1 MQKSKVLVTGNLG
14 YIGTVLV
21 DILKDSHDVVGY
33 DAGFFKD
40 CNLVDVSCPIK
51 QIYKDIRD
59 VSIDDL
65 KEIDFVIHLAALSND
80 PLGELNPSLT
90 NEINFLSTKK
100 LATLS
105 KENGVKRFIYVSSQ
119 SMYGISDTSIE
130 VDEINSEKKPVTEY
144 AKTKWDAEI
153 FLNTLNDENFT
164 VVSFRPSTVFGV
176 SPRLRSDIVF
186 NNLVACAYTTNKIEI
201 KSDGTPWRPV
211 IHVRDV
217 VSALIAGINAPKKV
231 VSGKSYNVGIKNGN
245 YTVRDLADAVKKI
258 MPKCEIIFTGEH
270 LVDPR
275 SYKVSFK
282 RILNEL
288 NEYYKPSWTLE
299 KGGLELIN
307 FFNEI
312 NFTEKEFRGTKTN
325 RIANIKEKLDTQLDN
340 NLRYIN
346 NDK

>member
-1 MQKSKVLVTGNLG
+1 MGKNKVLVTGNLG
-14 YIGTVLV
+14 YIGTVLT
-21 DILKDSHDVVGY
+21 DILKDSYDVVGY
-33 DAGFFKD
+33 DVGFFKD
-40 CNLVDVSCPIK
+40 CNLIDVSNPIK

-59 VSIDDL
+59 VLIDDL
-65 KEIDFVIHLAALSND
+65 KGIDFVIHLAALSND

-90 NEINFLSTKK
+90 KEINFLSAKK
-100 LATLS
+100 LAILS
-105 KENGVKRFIYVSSQ
+105 KESGVKRFIYVSSQ

-130 VDEINSEKKPVTEY
+130 VDEINSEKNPVTEY

-176 SPRLRSDIVF
+176 SARLRSDIVF

-217 VSALIAGINAPKKV
+217 ASALIAGINAPKSI
-231 VSGKSYNVGIKNGN
+231 VSGKSYNVGIENGN
-245 YTVRDLADAVKKI
+245 YTVKDLADAVKKI
-258 MPKCEIIFTGEH
+258 IPECEIIFTGEH

-282 RILNEL
+282 RILSEL
-288 NEYYKPSWTLE
+288 NGYYKPSWTLE

-325 RIANIKEKLDTQLDN
+325 RIANIKEKIGTQLDG
-340 NLRYIN
+340 NLRYLN